1 MSRKAVETTRN
12 ISNTSG
18 AGSANQC
25 TVQWWFQT
33 SCKGNASLEA
43 ERSDW
48 PLEAD
53 NYQLR
58 AVIEVDPLTTTETAE
73 ELNADHSVVVLHL
86 KQIGKVKKLDK
97 WVPPELTANLKN
109 CCFEVL
115 SLLILPNNNVSFLDC
130 DVR

>member
-58 AVIEVDPLTTTETAE
+58 AVIEVDPLTTTGEVAE
-73 ELNADHSVVVLHL
+73 ELNADHSTVIQHL

-97 WVPPELTANLKN
+97 WVPHDLTTNQKSFH
-109 CCFEVL
+109 FEVSS
-115 SLLILPNNNVSFLDC
+115 SLIVHNSFSIRL
-130 DVR
+130 

>member
-58 AVIEVDPLTTTETAE
+58 AVIEVDPLTTTGEVAE
-73 ELNADHSVVVLHL
+73 ELNADHSTVIQHL

-97 WVPPELTANLKN
+97 WMPHCIKKKIVVLKCHLLFYTTTVN
-109 CCFEVL
+109 H
-115 SLLILPNNNVSFLDC
+115 LLIRL
-130 DVR
+130 

>member
-58 AVIEVDPLTTTETAE
+58 AVIEVDPLTTTGEVAE
-73 ELNADHSVVVLHL
+73 ELNADHSTVIQHL

-97 WVPPELTANLKN
+97 WVPHELTANQNN
-109 CCFEVL
+109 CHFEVW
-115 SLLILPNNNVSFLDC
+115 SSHSVQQQTIS
-130 DVR
+130 